1 MSFCFSSFSQS
12 FLLFCTIYLHFH
24 KDGITAVLYNDVS
37 DLVTGRSRQC
47 LQAIRLMTK
56 EICTLISEIKADI
69 CTALLSNKTSTA
81 PFCRCLQNVVN
92 ISLTKLSRSFVQAAR
107 IDRKSYTQYGHDMLS
122 GQIQGLRSNIF
133 IACRRCRFS

>member
-1 MSFCFSSFSQS
+1 MVSQQYCIMT
-12 FLLFCTIYLHFH
+12 FLIL
-24 KDGITAVLYNDVS
+24 S
-37 DLVTGRSRQC
+37 RRSRQC

-56 EICTLISEIKADI
+56 EICTLISKIKADI

-92 ISLTKLSRSFVQAAR
+92 ISLTKLSHSFVQAAR

-133 IACRRCRFS
+133 IACRRRFS